1 MSGNILR
8 TLADNARIRVQNSMK
23 VVSPNEM
30 ANLAKKMGSDT
41 GFPFEKA
48 LKAEGMS
55 FICECKKAS
64 PSKGVIAPEFLQRHP
79 PGEG

>member
-23 VVSPNEM
+23 VVSPSEM
-30 ANLAKKMGSDT
+30 ANLAKKMNCDT

-48 LKAEGMS
+48 VGIIEEGSGSHFDPKIVDSFLKAQDE
-55 FICECKKAS
+55 IRAVAE
-64 PSKGVIAPEFLQRHP
+64 SKT
-79 PGEG
+79 